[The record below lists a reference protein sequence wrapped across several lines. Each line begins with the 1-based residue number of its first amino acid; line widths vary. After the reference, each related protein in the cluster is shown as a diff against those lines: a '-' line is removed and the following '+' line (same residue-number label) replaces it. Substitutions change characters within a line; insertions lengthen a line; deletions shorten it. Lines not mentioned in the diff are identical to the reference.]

1 MQNKRLHPVRFFL
14 HRYFYLGFAMLAI
27 FVLVLPLQA
36 LVRLPASL
44 NEWNRMALQSGGT
57 LADYAAEI
65 RLFLSCSL
73 LYSLLGL
80 EGLCVLFAVTGFLS
94 AMMMAENAL
103 LRDFSLSCPAS
114 LFGAE
119 PMESAKK
126 AVKSC
131 MTLSSFPCA
140 QMLKTNTRYVHDFA
154 KRTLTVTVNAQ
165 YMSTGKEVNDL
176 RCVAADIA
184 ESIKRGLPESTN
196 FFQVIAAY
204 QSWLKRFFVY
214 KKTGATRDHAAVG
227 LLQTRQ
233 GVCQAI
239 AALSMVILPHLG
251 ILARYVCG
259 EGYSSRDWGPHAWN
273 AVWTPNGAWHQV
285 DFTFG
290 LHRKTTPNTFTLQ
303 DDLSFR
309 ELHHWDEVAQS
320 PALFQNVQTLEN
332 RLQAKTVL
340 LFANN
345 PFKAE
350 IGGVPMLFDEPVLQN
365 GCVRLLPLLT
375 LLGGG
380 CELLEDTLHIVLG
393 RKTHRIPCGTPISN
407 GFVPINEVLAQSGLC
422 TAERRGGVVVVKL
435 KS

>member
-1 MQNKRLHPVRFFL
+1 MKFF
-14 HRYFYLGFAMLAI
+14 
-27 FVLVLPLQA
+27 PK
-36 LVRLPASL
+36 S
-44 NEWNRMALQSGGT
+44 
-57 LADYAAEI
+57 AD
-65 RLFLSCSL
+65 
-73 LYSLLGL
+73 
-80 EGLCVLFAVTGFLS
+80 GFLS

-154 KRTLTVTVNAQ
+154 KRTLTVTVNAR

-176 RCVAADIA
+176 RCVVADIA
-184 ESIKRGLPESTN
+184 ESIKRGLPESTD

-259 EGYSSRDWGPHAWN
+259 EGYSGTDWGPHAWN
-273 AVWTPNGAWHQV
+273 AVWAPNGAWHQV

-290 LHRKTTPNTFTLQ
+290 LHRKTTPNTFTPP
-303 DDLSFR
+303 DDLHFR
-309 ELHHWDEVAQS
+309 ELHRWDEVAQS
-320 PALFQNVQTLEN
+320 PPLFQNVQTLETACKL
-332 RLQAKTVL
+332 RPFCCSRTTRSRPRSAASRCCLTSLCCKTAACAFCRSSPCSAAGASCSKTRCTL
-340 LFANN
+340 CS
-345 PFKAE
+345 AE
-350 IGGVPMLFDEPVLQN
+350 KRTAFRAARRFQ
-365 GCVRLLPLLT
+365 T
-375 LLGGG
+375 
-380 CELLEDTLHIVLG
+380 
-393 RKTHRIPCGTPISN
+393 
-407 GFVPINEVLAQSGLC
+407 ALC
-422 TAERRGGVVVVKL
+422 R
-435 KS
+435 

>member
-1 MQNKRLHPVRFFL
+1 MKFF
-14 HRYFYLGFAMLAI
+14 
-27 FVLVLPLQA
+27 PK
-36 LVRLPASL
+36 S
-44 NEWNRMALQSGGT
+44 
-57 LADYAAEI
+57 AD
-65 RLFLSCSL
+65 
-73 LYSLLGL
+73 
-80 EGLCVLFAVTGFLS
+80 GFLS

-103 LRDFSLSCPAS
+103 LRNFSLSCPAS

-154 KRTLTVTVNAQ
+154 KRTLTVTVNAR

-184 ESIKRGLPESTN
+184 ESIKRGLPESTD

-259 EGYSSRDWGPHAWN
+259 EGYSGTDWGPHAWN
-273 AVWTPNGAWHQV
+273 AVWAPNGAWHQV

-290 LHRKTTPNTFTLQ
+290 LHRKTTPNTFTPP
-303 DDLSFR
+303 DDLYFR
-309 ELHHWDEVAQS
+309 ELHRWDEVAQS

-340 LFANN
+340 PFANN

-393 RKTHRIPCGTPISN
+393 GKTHRIPCGTPISN
-407 GFVPINEVLAQSGLC
+407 SFVPINEVLAQSGFC
-422 TAERRGGVVVVKL
+422 TAERRGGVVAVKL
-435 KS
+435 KP

>member
-1 MQNKRLHPVRFFL
+1 MKFF
-14 HRYFYLGFAMLAI
+14 
-27 FVLVLPLQA
+27 PK
-36 LVRLPASL
+36 S
-44 NEWNRMALQSGGT
+44 
-57 LADYAAEI
+57 AD
-65 RLFLSCSL
+65 
-73 LYSLLGL
+73 
-80 EGLCVLFAVTGFLS
+80 GFLS

-154 KRTLTVTVNAQ
+154 KRTLTVTVNAR

-184 ESIKRGLPESTN
+184 ESIKRSLLESTD

-259 EGYSSRDWGPHAWN
+259 EGYSGTDWARMRG
-273 AVWTPNGAWHQV
+273 T
-285 DFTFG
+285 
-290 LHRKTTPNTFTLQ
+290 RY
-303 DDLSFR
+303 
-309 ELHHWDEVAQS
+309 
-320 PALFQNVQTLEN
+320 
-332 RLQAKTVL
+332 
-340 LFANN
+340 
-345 PFKAE
+345 
-350 IGGVPMLFDEPVLQN
+350 
-365 GCVRLLPLLT
+365 
-375 LLGGG
+375 
-380 CELLEDTLHIVLG
+380 G
-393 RKTHRIPCGTPISN
+393 RRTAHGTRSISHS
-407 GFVPINEVLAQSGLC
+407 AC
-422 TAERRGGVVVVKL
+422 TAKRRRTRLCCQMIFPFASCTAGTK
-435 KS
+435 

>member
-1 MQNKRLHPVRFFL
+1 MQ
-14 HRYFYLGFAMLAI
+14 
-27 FVLVLPLQA
+27 
-36 LVRLPASL
+36 
-44 NEWNRMALQSGGT
+44 
-57 LADYAAEI
+57 
-65 RLFLSCSL
+65 
-73 LYSLLGL
+73 
-80 EGLCVLFAVTGFLS
+80 
-94 AMMMAENAL
+94 
-103 LRDFSLSCPAS
+103 
-114 LFGAE
+114 
-119 PMESAKK
+119 
-126 AVKSC
+126 
-131 MTLSSFPCA
+131 
-140 QMLKTNTRYVHDFA
+140 
-154 KRTLTVTVNAQ
+154 KRTLTVTVNAR

-184 ESIKRGLPESTN
+184 ESIKRRSAGKHRLLSGDCGLSKLAETLFSST
-196 FFQVIAAY
+196 
-204 QSWLKRFFVY
+204 KRPVLR
-214 KKTGATRDHAAVG
+214 ATTPLWDSCRRGRVC
-227 LLQTRQ
+227 
-233 GVCQAI
+233 CQAI

-259 EGYSSRDWGPHAWN
+259 EGYSGTDWGPHAWN
-273 AVWTPNGAWHQV
+273 AVWAPNGTWHQV

-309 ELHHWDEVAQS
+309 ELHRWDEAAQS

-393 RKTHRIPCGTPISN
+393 GKTHRIPCGTPISN
-407 GFVPINEVLAQSGLC
+407 GFVPINGVLAQSGFC
-422 TAERRGGVVVVKL
+422 TAEQRGGVVVVKL
-435 KS
+435 KP

>member
-1 MQNKRLHPVRFFL
+1 MKFF
-14 HRYFYLGFAMLAI
+14 
-27 FVLVLPLQA
+27 PK
-36 LVRLPASL
+36 S
-44 NEWNRMALQSGGT
+44 
-57 LADYAAEI
+57 AD
-65 RLFLSCSL
+65 
-73 LYSLLGL
+73 
-80 EGLCVLFAVTGFLS
+80 GFLS

-154 KRTLTVTVNAQ
+154 KRTLTVTVNAR

-176 RCVAADIA
+176 RCVATDIA
-184 ESIKRGLPESTN
+184 ESIKRGLPENTD

-259 EGYSSRDWGPHAWN
+259 EGYSGTDWGPHAWN
-273 AVWTPNGAWHQV
+273 AVWAPNGTWHQV

-309 ELHHWDEVAQS
+309 ELHRWDEVAQS
-320 PALFQNVQTLEN
+320 PALFQNVQTFEN

-350 IGGVPMLFDEPVLQN
+350 IGGIPMLFDEPVLQN

-393 RKTHRIPCGTPISN
+393 GKTYRIPCGMTISN
-407 GFVPINEVLAQSGLC
+407 GFVPINEVLAQSGFC
-422 TAERRGGVVVVKL
+422 TAEQRGGVVVVKL
-435 KS
+435 KP

>member
-1 MQNKRLHPVRFFL
+1 MKFF
-14 HRYFYLGFAMLAI
+14 
-27 FVLVLPLQA
+27 PK
-36 LVRLPASL
+36 S
-44 NEWNRMALQSGGT
+44 
-57 LADYAAEI
+57 AD
-65 RLFLSCSL
+65 
-73 LYSLLGL
+73 
-80 EGLCVLFAVTGFLS
+80 GFLS

-154 KRTLTVTVNAQ
+154 KRTLTVTVNAR

-184 ESIKRGLPESTN
+184 ESIKRGLPESTD

-204 QSWLKRFFVY
+204 QSWLRRFFVY

-239 AALSMVILPHLG
+239 AALSMVILPNLG

-259 EGYSSRDWGPHAWN
+259 EGYSGTDWGPHAWN
-273 AVWTPNGAWHQV
+273 AVWAPNGTWHQV

-290 LHRKTTPNTFTLQ
+290 LHRKTMPNTFTSP
-303 DDLSFR
+303 DDLPFR
-309 ELHHWDEVAQS
+309 ELHRWDEVAQS
-320 PALFQNVQTLEN
+320 PALFQNVQALEN
-332 RLQAKTVL
+332 RL
-340 LFANN
+340 
-345 PFKAE
+345 
-350 IGGVPMLFDEPVLQN
+350 
-365 GCVRLLPLLT
+365 
-375 LLGGG
+375 
-380 CELLEDTLHIVLG
+380 
-393 RKTHRIPCGTPISN
+393 
-407 GFVPINEVLAQSGLC
+407 
-422 TAERRGGVVVVKL
+422 
-435 KS
+435 

>member
-1 MQNKRLHPVRFFL
+1 MKFF
-14 HRYFYLGFAMLAI
+14 
-27 FVLVLPLQA
+27 PK
-36 LVRLPASL
+36 S
-44 NEWNRMALQSGGT
+44 
-57 LADYAAEI
+57 AD
-65 RLFLSCSL
+65 
-73 LYSLLGL
+73 
-80 EGLCVLFAVTGFLS
+80 GFLS

-154 KRTLTVTVNAQ
+154 KRTLTVTVNAR

-184 ESIKRGLPESTN
+184 ESIKRGLPESTD

-259 EGYSSRDWGPHAWN
+259 EGYSGTDWGPHAWN
-273 AVWTPNGAWHQV
+273 AVWAPNGAWHQV

-290 LHRKTTPNTFTLQ
+290 LHRKRRRTRLRRQMIFTF
-303 DDLSFR
+303 
-309 ELHHWDEVAQS
+309 A
-320 PALFQNVQTLEN
+320 
-332 RLQAKTVL
+332 
-340 LFANN
+340 
-345 PFKAE
+345 
-350 IGGVPMLFDEPVLQN
+350 G
-365 GCVRLLPLLT
+365 
-375 LLGGG
+375 
-380 CELLEDTLHIVLG
+380 
-393 RKTHRIPCGTPISN
+393 
-407 GFVPINEVLAQSGLC
+407 C
-422 TAERRGGVVVVKL
+422 TAGTK
-435 KS
+435 